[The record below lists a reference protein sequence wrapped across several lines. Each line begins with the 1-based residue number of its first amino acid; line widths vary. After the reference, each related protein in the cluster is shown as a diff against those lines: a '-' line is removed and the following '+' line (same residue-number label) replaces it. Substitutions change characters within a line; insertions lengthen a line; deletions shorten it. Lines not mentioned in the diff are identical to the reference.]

1 MKSTWARSTSSRDG
15 MMDACFCRI
24 VILSFSCVFYSFAP
38 SVYAQTGGGIAASY
52 RAEPRTIGINY
63 GRIANNLPSPDE
75 AVRLIQQL
83 KVGRVKIFD
92 SDPTVLS
99 ALANTG
105 LEVVSAVPNEGIAT
119 IASNFSAADQWVK
132 QNVLSYYP
140 ATKIVGIV
148 VGNELFS
155 YPALS
160 ATTWPQLMPALN
172 YLHQSLVNH
181 NLSLAIKLSTAVAL
195 DALATSY
202 PPSTGTF
209 RPDIAI
215 PYMQPLL
222 KFLSSTGSYFYVNAY
237 PYFAWSSDPTQI
249 PLDYALFGANTP
261 GVVDGGS
268 AYYSLLDAQLDA
280 VNAAMGQ
287 VGYGGV
293 RLAISESGWPTAGDP
308 TEIGCNL
315 ANAASYN
322 RRLVRQILSTSS
334 AGTPQRPGVF
344 IPAFVFSLFNEDLKP
359 GPGTERHWGLLY
371 PNGTAVYSIDMTGQM
386 TDTQYAPLSSAPVIT
401 TSAPP
406 PAALANQQPPSTSSS
421 SSNGTWCVSKS
432 SVSSVALQAALD
444 YACGTGAT
452 NCVPIQTGGACF
464 KPNTLA
470 AHASYAFNSYWQS
483 SKSIGGSCDFGGA
496 ATITTRNP
504 SYGNCVYH
512 AN

>member
-1 MKSTWARSTSSRDG
+1 MKTAWARSTSSRDG

-24 VILSFSCVFYSFAP
+24 VILLFYFFGQ
-38 SVYAQTGGGIAASY
+38 SVNAQTGGGIASSY
-52 RAEPRTIGINY
+52 AAEPRTIGINY

-75 AVRLIQQL
+75 AVQLIQQL

-119 IASNFSAADQWVK
+119 IASNFSAAEQWVK

-140 ATKIVGIV
+140 ATKIVGIM

-155 YPALS
+155 YPALNT
-160 ATTWPQLMPALN
+160 TTWPQLMPALN

-202 PPSTGTF
+202 PPSTGSF

-261 GVVDGGS
+261 GVVDGGL

-308 TEIGCNL
+308 TEMGCNL
-315 ANAASYN
+315 ANAANYN

-334 AGTPQRPGVF
+334 AGTPKRPGVF

-386 TDTQYAPLSSAPVIT
+386 TDTQYAPLSSTPVIT

-406 PAALANQQPPSTSSS
+406 PASFANQQPPSTSSS
-421 SSNGTWCVSKS
+421 GSNGTWCVSKS

-444 YACGTGAT
+444 YACGAGAT

-483 SKSIGGSCDFGGA
+483 YKSIGGSCDFGGA
-496 ATITTRNP
+496 ATITTTNP
-504 SYGNCVYH
+504 SYGNCVYN